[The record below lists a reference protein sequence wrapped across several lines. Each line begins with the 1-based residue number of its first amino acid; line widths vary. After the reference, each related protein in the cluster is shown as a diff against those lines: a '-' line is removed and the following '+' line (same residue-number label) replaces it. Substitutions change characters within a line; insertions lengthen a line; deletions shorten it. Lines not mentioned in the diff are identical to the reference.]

1 MTTINNFKFGSN
13 IVLFESPIYN
23 LKTLIKRRKNGSI
36 KHFKTYQDLFELT
49 FTKLDDSKNSI
60 GLNFDKINFLENI
73 VESFFEKI
81 IGLYKSLD
89 ERDNLNYQ
97 IDLTLGVCNNFFLLI
112 FLLIFL
118 REGTCFK
125 TPHT

>member
-1 MTTINNFKFGSN
+1 MTTLNNFKFGSN

-23 LKTLIKRRKNGSI
+23 LKTLIKRRRNGSI

-49 FTKLDDSKNSI
+49 FTKLDDSKNSF

-89 ERDNLNYQ
+89 ERDNLNFQ

>member
-1 MTTINNFKFGSN
+1 MTTINSFKFGST

-23 LKTLIKRRKNGSI
+23 LKTLIKRRKNESI
-36 KHFKTYQDLFELT
+36 KNFKSYQDLFELT
-49 FTKLDDSKNSI
+49 FTKLDDEKNSF

-73 VESFFEKI
+73 VQSFFEKI
-81 IGLYKSLD
+81 IGLYKSVD
-89 ERDNLNYQ
+89 ERDNLNFQ

>member
-1 MTTINNFKFGSN
+1 MTTINSFKFGST

-23 LKTLIKRRKNGSI
+23 LKTLIKRRRNESI
-36 KHFKTYQDLFELT
+36 KHFKSYQDLFELT
-49 FTKLDDSKNSI
+49 FTKLDDSKHSF

-89 ERDNLNYQ
+89 ERDNLNFQ
-97 IDLTLGVCNNFFLLI
+97 IDLTLGVCNNFFY
-112 FLLIFL
+112 
-118 REGTCFK
+118 
-125 TPHT
+125 

>member
-1 MTTINNFKFGSN
+1 MTTINNFKYGSN

-23 LKTLIKRRKNGSI
+23 LKTLIKRRRNESI
-36 KHFKTYQDLFELT
+36 KHFKSYQDLFELT
-49 FTKLDDSKNSI
+49 FTKLDDSKHSF

-89 ERDNLNYQ
+89 ERDNLNFQ

-112 FLLIFL
+112 FLLIF
-118 REGTCFK
+118 FK
-125 TPHT
+125 RGDMF

>member
-89 ERDNLNYQ
+89 ERDNLNFQ
-97 IDLTLGVCNNFFLLI
+97 IDLTLGRCLQ
-112 FLLIFL
+112 
-118 REGTCFK
+118 
-125 TPHT
+125 

>member
-1 MTTINNFKFGSN
+1 MTTINSFTYGSS

-23 LKTLIKRRKNGSI
+23 LKTLIKRRKNESI
-36 KHFKTYQDLFELT
+36 KNFKSYQDLFELT
-49 FTKLDDSKNSI
+49 FKKLDDSKNSF

-89 ERDNLNYQ
+89 ERDNLNFQ
-97 IDLTLGVCNNFFLLI
+97 IDLTLGVCNNFFY
-112 FLLIFL
+112 
-118 REGTCFK
+118 
-125 TPHT
+125 

>member
-97 IDLTLGVCNNFFLLI
+97 IDLTLGVCNNFF
-112 FLLIFL
+112 
-118 REGTCFK
+118 
-125 TPHT
+125 

>member
-73 VESFFEKI
+73 VECFFEKI

>member
-23 LKTLIKRRKNGSI
+23 LKTLIKRRRNESI
-36 KHFKTYQDLFELT
+36 KHFKSYQDLFELT
-49 FTKLDDSKNSI
+49 FTKLDDSKHSF

-89 ERDNLNYQ
+89 ERDNLNFQ

-112 FLLIFL
+112 FLLIF
-118 REGTCFK
+118 FK
-125 TPHT
+125 RGDMF